1 MRAAHRGRSDAASLA
16 KLRTS
21 PPWSVLEPLI
31 DDQRARATAEILAM
45 CVPRRAAAVA
55 AAVAAATTARP
66 RKKGPAQA
74 GTQMTAWRL
83 SANV

>member
-55 AAVAAATTARP
+55 AATTARP

-74 GTQMTAWRL
+74 GTQMTDWRL

>member
-31 DDQRARATAEILAM
+31 DDQRARATAV

-74 GTQMTAWRL
+74 GTQMTDWRL